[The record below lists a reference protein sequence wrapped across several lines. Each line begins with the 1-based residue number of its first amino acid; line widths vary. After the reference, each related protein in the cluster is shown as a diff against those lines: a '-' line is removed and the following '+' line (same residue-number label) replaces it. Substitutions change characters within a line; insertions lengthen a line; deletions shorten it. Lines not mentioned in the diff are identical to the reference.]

1 MFISIFVMENKLLL
15 KKHALCC
22 QLVIEKKI
30 HEAFTA
36 LQELIDLAHNS
47 DLQTRLDNDRQTY
60 TNILRYS
67 FGEVEDPEKKTVYY
81 HLLRSLLELA
91 DDTLE
96 LTLSGTGLRSYKTHQ
111 NRTADTVAE
120 NIRNLASLQ
129 EDKRS
134 EEIKQM
140 FNYLWLT
147 DKYHEAEKSFV
158 EMALQKKHLQWWEK
172 CLVISAIT
180 LSLQRNF
187 DETKVLLLMDAY
199 KSNEEQIWQRALV
212 SIFIVLFQHSNRLF
226 LYPNLKT
233 KIEELRENPQFEK
246 NIETIILQLI
256 KTRDTEKIAHK
267 FRDEI
272 MPEMAKFQSR
282 MYDKLDMKNVVQDPL
297 GEDENPDWEN
307 IFEDSPGLMDELV
320 ELSKLQM
327 EGSDVMMGTFSML
340 KQFPFFD
347 ELSNWFIPFHKEDWK
362 IRELLKDDSGTFDAN
377 KFLKNMESSFI
388 LCNSDKYS
396 FGLNLNR
403 IPARERGIMVQ
414 MFNMEANAMEE
425 AAQDDKVLQ
434 KPEYQ
439 RIIFTQ
445 YIQDLYR
452 FYKLYRNKSDFYD
465 IFSTGMDFHNKDFL
479 AILLKDVSIL
489 RNIGEFYFEK
499 KYYKDAIEV
508 FQKIDTIPENIEL
521 WQKIAYSWQKLGDY
535 QKALGYYLKAD
546 LTDIR
551 KAWNIKKI
559 ALCYKRLGNYDK
571 ALQYYLDAEKME
583 PEDLQVQANLAHT
596 YFEMN
601 DFESALKIY
610 FKVEYLAPDNHKIQ
624 RPIGWCSFMLGKFD
638 TARKYFQKVIDNEP
652 NEHDLLNLGHVEWC
666 SGNKQSAIEKYS
678 QSIQKAGNFEWF
690 NNEFQAD
697 SDHLIRHEIDPFD
710 IPLMLD
716 YLKFFGRSL

>member
-1 MFISIFVMENKLLL
+1 MENKLLL

-47 DLQTRLDNDRQTY
+47 DLQTRLDNNRLTY
-60 TNILRYS
+60 INILRYS

-96 LTLSGTGLRSYKTHQ
+96 LLLTGTGLRLYKTPQ
-111 NRTADTVAE
+111 NWTADNFAE
-120 NIRNLASLQ
+120 NIKNLASLPD
-129 EDKRS
+129 EKRS
-134 EEIKQM
+134 EEIAQM
-140 FNYLWLT
+140 FGYLWLT
-147 DKYHEAEKSFV
+147 DKYHEPEKSFV
-158 EMALQKKHLQWWEK
+158 NLALQNNYLQWWEK
-172 CLVISAIT
+172 CLVISAMT

-187 DETKVLLLMDAY
+187 DETKILLLADAY
-199 KSNEEQIWQRALV
+199 KRKEEQIWQRALV

-226 LYPNLKT
+226 LYPNLIKQM
-233 KIEELRENPQFEK
+233 EELREDPQFGK
-246 NIETIILQLI
+246 SIETIIIQLI

-272 MPEMAKFQSR
+272 IPEMAKHHTR
-282 MYDKLDMKNVVQDPL
+282 IYDKLDMKNLVKDL
-297 GEDENPDWEN
+297 SGEDQNPDWEN
-307 IFEDSPGLMDELV
+307 IFDESPNLMNQLE

-340 KQFPFFD
+340 KQYPFFD
-347 ELSNWFIPFHKEDWK
+347 ELSNWFLPFHKENWK
-362 IRELLKDDSGTFDAN
+362 IRELLKDESGTFDAE
-377 KFLKNMESSFI
+377 KFLKNIEQSVI

-396 FGLNLNR
+396 FSFNVNSV
-403 IPARERGIMVQ
+403 PARERGIMVE

-425 AAQDDKVLQ
+425 IAMDDKLLQ
-434 KPEYQ
+434 KPAHQ

-445 YIQDLYR
+445 HLQDLYR
-452 FYKLYRNKSDFYD
+452 FYKLYRHKADFYD
-465 IFSTGMDFHNKDFL
+465 IFSTDMDFHNKDFL
-479 AILLKDVSIL
+479 ALLLKDETIV

-499 KYYKDAIEV
+499 KFYKDAIDV
-508 FQKIDTIPENIEL
+508 FQKIDTLPENIEL

-535 QKALGYYLKAD
+535 QKALEYYLKAD

-551 KAWNIKKI
+551 KSWNIKKI
-559 ALCYKRLGNYDK
+559 ALCYRRLGDYEK
-571 ALQYYLDAEKME
+571 ALQYYLVAEKME

-596 YFEMN
+596 YFDRN

-610 FKVEYLAPDNHKIQ
+610 FKVEYLAPENNKIQ
-624 RPIGWCSFMLGKFD
+624 KPIGWCSFMLGKFD
-638 TARKYFQKVIDNEP
+638 TARKYFQKVVENDHGEN
-652 NEHDLLNLGHVEWC
+652 DLLNLGHVEWC
-666 SGNKQSAIEKYS
+666 SGNKQKAIEIYS
-678 QSIQKAGNFEWF
+678 QSIQKATGNFDWF
-690 NNEFQAD
+690 NSEFLAD
-697 SDHLIRHEIDPFD
+697 SDILIRHGIDPFD

-716 YLKFFGRSL
+716 YLKFLGK

>member
-1 MFISIFVMENKLLL
+1 MENKLLL
-15 KKHALCC
+15 EKHTFCC

-36 LQELIDLAHNS
+36 LQGLIDLAHNS
-47 DLQTRLDNDRQTY
+47 DLQIRLDNNHQTY

-67 FGEVEDPEKKTVYY
+67 FGKIEDPEKKSVYY

-96 LTLSGTGLRSYKTHQ
+96 FVSSGTGPHLYRTHQ
-111 NRTADTVAE
+111 IWNADNLAE
-120 NIRNLASLQ
+120 NTKNLGSLPD
-129 EDKRS
+129 DKRY

-147 DKYHEAEKSFV
+147 GKYHESEKSFV
-158 EMALQKKHLQWWEK
+158 TWALQKNNLQWWEK
-172 CLVISAIT
+172 CMVISAMT

-187 DETKVLLLMDAY
+187 DETKILLLIDAY
-199 KSNEEQIWQRALV
+199 KSKEEQIWQRALV
-212 SIFIVLFQHSNRLF
+212 SIFIVLFQHNDRLF
-226 LYPNLKT
+226 LYPSLTAQIDK
-233 KIEELRENPQFEK
+233 LRKNPQFEK
-246 NIETIILQLI
+246 NIETTVIQFI

-272 MPEMAKFQSR
+272 IPEMAKFQSR
-282 MYDKLDMKNVVQDPL
+282 IYDKLDMKNVVQDPL
-297 GEDENPDWEN
+297 GEDKNPDWEN
-307 IFEDSPGLMDELV
+307 IFEDSPNLMNKLE
-320 ELSKLQM
+320 ELSMLQM

-347 ELSNWFIPFHKEDWK
+347 EPGNWFIPFHKEDWK
-362 IRELLKDDSGTFDAN
+362 IRELLKDDSDTFDAE
-377 KFLKNMESSFI
+377 KFLKNIEHSFI

-396 FGLNLNR
+396 FCFNVNNV
-403 IPARERGIMVQ
+403 PARERSLMVE

-425 AAQDDKVLQ
+425 AAIDDKVLQ
-434 KPEYQ
+434 KPAYE

-452 FYKLYRNKSDFYD
+452 FYKLYRGKSEFYN
-465 IFSTGMDFHNKDFL
+465 IFSTDINFHTKDFF
-479 AILLKDVSIL
+479 ALLVKDVTIL
-489 RNIGEFYFEK
+489 RNIGEFNFEK
-499 KYYKDAIEV
+499 KYYQDAIEV
-508 FQKIDTIPENIEL
+508 FLKIDTIPENIEI
-521 WQKIAYSWQKLGDY
+521 WQKIAYSYQKLGNY
-535 QKALGYYLKAD
+535 QKALEYYLKAD

-559 ALCYKRLGNYDK
+559 ALCYRRLGDYGK
-571 ALQYYLDAEKME
+571 ALQYYLEAEKME

-638 TARKYFQKVIDNEP
+638 TARKYFQKVIDNKP

-666 SGNKQSAIEKYS
+666 SGNKQNAIERYS
-678 QSIQKAGNFEWF
+678 QSIQKASGNFEWF
-690 NNEFQAD
+690 SSEFLAD
-697 SDHLIRHEIDPFD
+697 SNILVQHGIDQFD

-716 YLKFFGRSL
+716 YLKFFRK

>member
-1 MFISIFVMENKLLL
+1 MENKLLL

-30 HEAFTA
+30 HEAFAA
-36 LQELIDLAHNS
+36 LQELVDMAHNS
-47 DLQTRLDNDRQTY
+47 DLQTRLDDNRLTY

-96 LTLSGTGLRSYKTHQ
+96 LTLSGTGLRLYKTHQ
-111 NRTADTVAE
+111 NWTADTAVAK
-120 NIRNLASLQ
+120 IKNLASLPD
-129 EDKRS
+129 DKRS

-147 DKYHEAEKSFV
+147 DKFHESEKSFV
-158 EMALQKKHLQWWEK
+158 TWALQKNYLQWWEK
-172 CLVISAIT
+172 CLVISAMT

-187 DETKVLLLMDAY
+187 DETKVLLLIDAY
-199 KSNEEQIWQRALV
+199 KGNEEQIWQRALV

-226 LYPNLKT
+226 LYPNLKK
-233 KIEELRENPQFEK
+233 KIEELREDPQFGN
-246 NIETIILQLI
+246 NIEIIIFQLI
-256 KTRDTEKIAHK
+256 KTRDTEKISHK

-272 MPEMAKFQSR
+272 MPEMAKFHTR
-282 MYDKLDMKNVVQDPL
+282 MYDKLDMKNVVQDML
-297 GEDENPDWEN
+297 GEDKNPDWEN
-307 IFEDSPGLMDELV
+307 IFEDSPSLLNKLE
-320 ELSKLQM
+320 ELSRLQM

-340 KQFPFFD
+340 KQFPFFE

-362 IRELLKDDSGTFDAN
+362 IRELLRDDSGAFDAE
-377 KFLKNMESSFI
+377 KFLKNMENSFI

-396 FGLNLNR
+396 FCLNVNS
-403 IPARERGIMVQ
+403 IPARERGIMVE
-414 MFNMEANAMEE
+414 MFNMEASAMEE
-425 AAQDDKVLQ
+425 AAMDDRVLQ

-439 RIIFTQ
+439 RKIFTQ
-445 YIQDLYR
+445 HIQDLYR
-452 FYKLYRNKSDFYD
+452 FYKLYRNKAEFYD
-465 IFSTGMDFHNKDFL
+465 IFSTDMDFHNKDFL
-479 AILLKDVSIL
+479 AVLLKDGSIL

-508 FQKIDTIPENIEL
+508 FHKIDTIPENIEL

-535 QKALGYYLKAD
+535 QKALEYYLKAD

-559 ALCYKRLGNYDK
+559 ALCYKRLGNYEK
-571 ALQYYLDAEKME
+571 ALHYYLEAEKME

-596 YFEMN
+596 YFEMS

-666 SGNKQSAIEKYS
+666 SGNKQNAIEKYS
-678 QSIQKAGNFEWF
+678 QCIQKATGNFEWF
-690 NNEFQAD
+690 SNEFQAD
-697 SDHLIRHEIDPFD
+697 SDILVRHGIDPFD

-716 YLKFFGRSL
+716 YLKFFGR

>member
-1 MFISIFVMENKLLL
+1 MENKLLL

-30 HEAFTA
+30 YEAFAA
-36 LQELIDLAHNS
+36 LQELMDQAHNS
-47 DLQTRLDNDRQTY
+47 DLQIRLDNHHQTY

-96 LTLSGTGLRSYKTHQ
+96 LTLSGSRFGMYKNHQ
-111 NRTADTVAE
+111 NWTADNFAE
-120 NIRNLASLQ
+120 NITNLAPISGS
-129 EDKRS
+129 KRS
-134 EEIKQM
+134 EEIEQM
-140 FNYLWLT
+140 FNYLWLSS
-147 DKYHEAEKSFV
+147 KFHESEASQVGWTLLKSN
-158 EMALQKKHLQWWEK
+158 LQWWEK
-172 CLVISAIT
+172 CLVISALT

-187 DETKVLLLMDAY
+187 DEAKILLLIDAY

-212 SIFIVLFQHSNRLF
+212 SVFLALFQYNDRLF
-226 LYPNLKT
+226 LYPALK
-233 KIEELRENPQFEK
+233 KQMEELRESQQFVK
-246 NIETIILQLI
+246 YIETIIIQLI

-272 MPEMAKFQSR
+272 MPEMVKYHSR
-282 MYDKLDMKNVVQDPL
+282 MYDKLDMRNVVQDL
-297 GEDENPDWEN
+297 SSEEENPDWEN
-307 IFEDSPGLMDELV
+307 IFEDSPNLMNELM

-347 ELSNWFIPFHKEDWK
+347 ELSNWFIPFHKEDWSV
-362 IRELLKDDSGTFDAN
+362 RELLKDDSGTFDAET
-377 KFLKNMESSFI
+377 FLKNMENSFI

-396 FGLNLNR
+396 FCLNVNR
-403 IPARERGIMVQ
+403 IPVRERDMMVG

-425 AAQDDKVLQ
+425 DDMDNKVLQ

-439 RIIFTQ
+439 RKIFTQ
-445 YIQDLYR
+445 HIQDLYR
-452 FYKLYRNKSDFYD
+452 FYKLYRNKSEFYD
-465 IFSTGMDFHNKDFL
+465 VFSTDMDFHNKDFL
-479 AILLKDVSIL
+479 AILIKDAAIL

-508 FQKIDTIPENIEL
+508 FHKIDTNPENIEL
-521 WQKIAYSWQKLGDY
+521 WQKIAYSWQKLGNY
-535 QKALGYYLKAD
+535 QKALEYYLKAD

-551 KAWNIKKI
+551 KSWNIKKI
-559 ALCYKRLGNYDK
+559 AFCYKRLGNYDK
-571 ALQYYLDAEKME
+571 ALQYYLEAEKME

-601 DFESALKIY
+601 DFDNALKIY

-666 SGNKQSAIEKYS
+666 SGNKQGAIEKYF
-678 QSIQKAGNFEWF
+678 QSIQRANGNFDWF
-690 NNEFQAD
+690 GSEFVAD
-697 SDHLIRHEIDPFD
+697 SDILIRNGIDPFD
-710 IPLMLD
+710 LPLMLD
-716 YLKFFGRSL
+716 YLRFFGR

>member
-1 MFISIFVMENKLLL
+1 MENKILL

-30 HEAFTA
+30 HEAFAA
-36 LQELIDLAHNS
+36 LQEFVDLAHNS
-47 DLQTRLDNDRQTY
+47 DLQTRLDDNRQTY

-67 FGEVEDPEKKTVYY
+67 FGEVEDPEKKSVYY

-96 LTLSGTGLRSYKTHQ
+96 LTLSGTGLRLYKNQ
-111 NRTADTVAE
+111 NWTVDSFAE
-120 NIRNLASLQ
+120 NIKNLASLPD
-129 EDKRS
+129 EKRA

-147 DKYHEAEKSFV
+147 DKYHDSEKSV
-158 EMALQKKHLQWWEK
+158 VTLALQKNNLHWWEK
-172 CLVISAIT
+172 CLMISAMT

-187 DETKVLLLMDAY
+187 DETKILLLIDAY

-226 LYPNLKT
+226 LYPNLKA

-272 MPEMAKFQSR
+272 MPEMAKFHSR
-282 MYDKLDMKNVVQDPL
+282 MHDKLDLKNILQDPL

-307 IFEDSPGLMDELV
+307 VFEDSPNLLNKLE
-320 ELSKLQM
+320 ELSQLQM

-340 KQFPFFD
+340 KQFPFFE

-362 IRELLKDDSGTFDAN
+362 IRELLKDDSGAFDAE
-377 KFLKNMESSFI
+377 KFLKNMENSFI

-396 FGLNLNR
+396 FCLNVNS
-403 IPARERGIMVQ
+403 IPARERGMMVQ

-425 AAQDDKVLQ
+425 AAMDDKILQ
-434 KPEYQ
+434 KPAFQ
-439 RIIFTQ
+439 SKIFTQ
-445 YIQDLYR
+445 HIQDLYR

-465 IFSTGMDFHNKDFL
+465 IFSTEMDFHNKDFL
-479 AILLKDVSIL
+479 ALLLKDVNIL
-489 RNIGEFYFEK
+489 RNMGEFYFEK
-499 KYYKDAIEV
+499 KFYKDAIEV
-508 FQKIDTIPENIEL
+508 FHKTDISENIEL
-521 WQKIAYSWQKLGDY
+521 LQKIAYSWQKLGDY
-535 QKALGYYLKAD
+535 QKALEYYLKAD

-551 KAWNIKKI
+551 KSWNIKKI

-571 ALQYYLDAEKME
+571 ALQYYLEAEKME

-666 SGNKQSAIEKYS
+666 SGNKQNAIAKYL
-678 QSIQKAGNFEWF
+678 QSIQKANGNFEWF
-690 NNEFQAD
+690 SNEFLAD
-697 SDHLIRHEIDPFD
+697 SDILIRQGIDPFD

-716 YLKFFGRSL
+716 YLKFFRE

>member
-1 MFISIFVMENKLLL
+1 MENKLLL
-15 KKHALCC
+15 KKHAHCC

-30 HEAFTA
+30 HEAFAA
-36 LQELIDLAHNS
+36 LQELTEQAHNS
-47 DLQTRLDNDRQTY
+47 DLQTRLDDNHQTY

-67 FGEVEDPEKKTVYY
+67 FGEVEDPEKKAVYY
-81 HLLRSLLELA
+81 KLLRSLLELA

-96 LTLSGTGLRSYKTHQ
+96 VILSGTGRLYRTHQ
-111 NRTADTVAE
+111 NWTSDTSAG
-120 NIRNLASLQ
+120 NIKNLASLPD
-129 EDKRS
+129 DKRS

-140 FNYLWLT
+140 FNYLLT
-147 DKYHEAEKSFV
+147 DKYHEAEKTFV
-158 EMALQKKHLQWWEK
+158 KLALQKNYLKWWEK
-172 CLVISAIT
+172 CLVISAMT

-187 DETKVLLLMDAY
+187 DETKILLLIETY

-226 LYPNLKT
+226 LYPNLK
-233 KIEELRENPQFEK
+233 KQIEELHENPQFEK
-246 NIETIILQLI
+246 SIETIIIQLI
-256 KTRDTEKIAHK
+256 KTRDTEKIAHR

-272 MPEMAKFQSR
+272 MPEMVKFHSR
-282 MYDKLDMKNVVQDPL
+282 MYDKLDMRNIVQDPF
-297 GEDENPDWEN
+297 GEDKNPDWEN
-307 IFEDSPGLMDELV
+307 IFEDSPNLMNQLE

-362 IRELLKDDSGTFDAN
+362 IKELLKDDSGTFDAE
-377 KFLKNMESSFI
+377 KFLKNMENSFI

-396 FGLNLNR
+396 FCLNVNR
-403 IPARERGIMVQ
+403 IPTRERGMMVE

-425 AAQDDKVLQ
+425 AAMDDKVLQ

-439 RIIFTQ
+439 RKVFTQ
-445 YIQDLYR
+445 HIQDLYR

-465 IFSTGMDFHNKDFL
+465 IFSTDMDFHNKDFL
-479 AILLKDVSIL
+479 AIVLNDATIL

-508 FQKIDTIPENIEL
+508 FRKIDTIPENIEL

-535 QKALGYYLKAD
+535 QKALEYYLKAD

-559 ALCYKRLGNYDK
+559 ALCYKRLGDYDK
-571 ALQYYLDAEKME
+571 ALHYYLEAEKME

-652 NEHDLLNLGHVEWC
+652 NEHDLLNMGHAEWC
-666 SGNKQSAIEKYS
+666 SGNKQNAIEKYS
-678 QSIQKAGNFEWF
+678 QSIHKANNSFDWF
-690 NNEFQAD
+690 SNEFVAD
-697 SDHLIRHEIDPFD
+697 SDILIRHGVDPFD

-716 YLKFFGRSL
+716 YLKFFGR

>member
-1 MFISIFVMENKLLL
+1 MENKLLL
-15 KKHALCC
+15 EKHTICC

-36 LQELIDLAHNS
+36 LQELIDQAHNS
-47 DLQTRLDNDRQTY
+47 DLQTRLDNNRDTY
-60 TNILRYS
+60 INILRYS
-67 FGEVEDPEKKTVYY
+67 FGEIEDPAKKTVYY

-91 DDTLE
+91 DDAFGLIS
-96 LTLSGTGLRSYKTHQ
+96 SGTGLRFYRTHQ
-111 NRTADTVAE
+111 NWTSDNLAE
-120 NIRNLASLQ
+120 NLENLALLPEGQ
-129 EDKRS
+129 RN

-147 DKYHEAEKSFV
+147 DKYHEPEKSFV
-158 EMALQKKHLQWWEK
+158 TGALQKNNLQWWEK
-172 CLVISAIT
+172 CLVISAMT

-187 DETKVLLLMDAY
+187 DETKILLLIDAY
-199 KSNEEQIWQRALV
+199 KSKEEQIWQRALV
-212 SIFIVLFQHSNRLF
+212 SLFIVLFQYNDRLF
-226 LYPNLKT
+226 LYPNLT
-233 KIEELRENPQFEK
+233 TQIDELRKNPQFEK
-246 NIETIILQLI
+246 NVEAAVIQFI

-282 MYDKLDMKNVVQDPL
+282 IFDKLDMKNELQDLL
-297 GEDENPDWEN
+297 GEDKNPDWEN
-307 IFEDSPGLMDELV
+307 IFEDSPNLMDNLQ
-320 ELSKLQM
+320 ELSMLQM

-347 ELSNWFIPFHKEDWK
+347 EPVNWFVPFHKEDWK
-362 IRELLKDDSGTFDAN
+362 IRELLKDSPGTFDAE
-377 KFLKNMESSFI
+377 KFLKNMEHSSI

-396 FGLNLNR
+396 FCINVNS
-403 IPARERGIMVQ
+403 IPERERNMMVE

-425 AAQDDKVLQ
+425 AAMDDKVLQ
-434 KPEYQ
+434 KLDYV

-452 FYKLYRNKSDFYD
+452 FYKLYRNKSDFYN
-465 IFSTGMDFHNKDFL
+465 IFSTGMNFHTKDFF
-479 AILLKDVSIL
+479 ALLVKDVTIL

-499 KYYKDAIEV
+499 KYYQDAIEV
-508 FQKIDTIPENIEL
+508 FQKMDTIPENIEL
-521 WQKIAYSWQKLGDY
+521 WQKIAYSWQKLGNY
-535 QKALGYYLKAD
+535 QKALEYYLKAD

-551 KAWNIKKI
+551 KLWNIKKI
-559 ALCYKRLGNYDK
+559 ALCYRRLGDYEK
-571 ALQYYLDAEKME
+571 ALQYYLEAEKME
-583 PEDLQVQANLAHT
+583 PENLQVQANLAHT

-638 TARKYFQKVIDNEP
+638 TAKKYFQKVIDNEP

-666 SGNKQSAIEKYS
+666 SGNKQNAIERYS
-678 QSIQKAGNFEWF
+678 QCIQKASGNFQWF
-690 NNEFQAD
+690 TSEFLAD
-697 SDHLIRHEIDPFD
+697 SDMLTRHGIDQFD

-716 YLKFFGRSL
+716 YLKIFWK

>member
-1 MFISIFVMENKLLL
+1 MENILLL

-22 QLVIEKKI
+22 QLVIDKKI
-30 HEAFTA
+30 HEAFAA
-36 LQELIDLAHNS
+36 LQELMEQIHNS
-47 DLQTRLDNDRQTY
+47 DLQTRLENNRLTY

-96 LTLSGTGLRSYKTHQ
+96 LILSGTGLRSYKTHQ
-111 NRTADTVAE
+111 NWTTDTAVE
-120 NIRNLASLQ
+120 NLSNLASLP
-129 EDKRS
+129 DNVRS
-134 EEIKQM
+134 EEIKHM
-140 FNYLWLT
+140 FSYLWLT
-147 DKYHEAEKSFV
+147 GKYHESEKQFV
-158 EMALQKKHLQWWEK
+158 ALALQKNYLQWWEK
-172 CLVISAIT
+172 CLVVSAMT

-187 DETKVLLLMDAY
+187 DETKVLLLIDAY
-199 KSNEEQIWQRALV
+199 KSNQEQIWQRALV
-212 SIFIVLFQHSNRLF
+212 SLFIVLFQHSNRLF
-226 LYPNLKT
+226 LYPTLK
-233 KIEELRENPQFEK
+233 KQLDQLSENPQFGK

-282 MYDKLDMKNVVQDPL
+282 MYDKLDMKNIMQDPL
-297 GEDENPDWEN
+297 GEDQNPDWEN
-307 IFEDSPGLMDELV
+307 IFEDSPNLINELE
-320 ELSKLQM
+320 ELSRLQM

-362 IRELLKDDSGTFDAN
+362 MRELLKDDSGTFDTG
-377 KFLKNMESSFI
+377 KFLKNMENSFI

-396 FGLNLNR
+396 FCLNVNR

-425 AAQDDKVLQ
+425 VAMDDKVLQ

-439 RIIFTQ
+439 KKIFIQ
-445 YIQDLYR
+445 HIQDLYR
-452 FYKLYRNKSDFYD
+452 FYKLYRHNTDFYD
-465 IFSTGMDFHNKDFL
+465 IFSTEMDFHNKDFM
-479 AILLKDVSIL
+479 AIMIKDATIL

-499 KYYKDAIEV
+499 KYYKDAIDV
-508 FQKIDTIPENIEL
+508 FNKIDTIPENIEL

-535 QKALGYYLKAD
+535 QKALEYYLKAD

-551 KAWNIKKI
+551 KTWNIKKI
-559 ALCYKRLGNYDK
+559 ALCYKRLGDYGK
-571 ALQYYLDAEKME
+571 ALQYYLEAEKMDH
-583 PEDLQVQANLAHT
+583 EDLQVQANLAHT

-638 TARKYFQKVIDNEP
+638 TARKYFQKIIDNQPSEQ
-652 NEHDLLNLGHVEWC
+652 DLLNLGHAEWC
-666 SGNKQSAIEKYS
+666 SGNKQNAIEKYS
-678 QSIQKAGNFEWF
+678 QSIQKAGNFDWF
-690 NNEFQAD
+690 KSEFLSD
-697 SDHLIRHEIDPFD
+697 SDILVRHGIDPFD
-710 IPLMLD
+710 LPLMLD
-716 YLKFFGRSL
+716 YLRFLGR

>member
-1 MFISIFVMENKLLL
+1 MVMENKLLL
-15 KKHALCC
+15 QKHALCC

-36 LQELIDLAHNS
+36 LQELTDLAHNS
-47 DLQTRLDNDRQTY
+47 DLQTRLDDNRQTY

-67 FGEVEDPEKKTVYY
+67 FGEVEDPEKKAVYY

-96 LTLSGTGLRSYKTHQ
+96 LTLSGTGRFYKAPQSWTS
-111 NRTADTVAE
+111 DTFAE
-120 NIRNLASLQ
+120 NIKNLASLPEVQ
-129 EDKRS
+129 RS

-140 FNYLWLT
+140 FNYLWLK
-147 DKYHEAEKSFV
+147 DKFHDSEKTSVTRALHENY
-158 EMALQKKHLQWWEK
+158 LQWWEK
-172 CLVISAIT
+172 SLVISAIT

-187 DETKVLLLMDAY
+187 DETKILVLIDAC
-199 KSNEEQIWQRALV
+199 KNGEEQVWQRALV
-212 SIFIVLFQHSNRLF
+212 SIFMVLFQHSNRLF
-226 LYPNLKT
+226 LYPNLKM
-233 KIEELRENPQFEK
+233 KIEELRQNPQFER
-246 NIETIILQLI
+246 NIETIIIQLI

-272 MPEMAKFQSR
+272 MPEMARFHSR
-282 MYDKLDMKNVVQDPL
+282 MYDKLDMKNVVQDMF
-297 GEDENPDWEN
+297 GEDKNPDWEN
-307 IFEDSPGLMDELV
+307 IFEESPNLLNKLE

-327 EGSDVMMGTFSML
+327 DGSDVMMGTFSML

-362 IRELLKDDSGTFDAN
+362 IQELLKDDSGTFDTG
-377 KFLKNMESSFI
+377 KFLKNMEQSFI

-396 FGLNLNR
+396 FCLNVNNV
-403 IPARERGIMVQ
+403 PVRERGMMVE
-414 MFNMEANAMEE
+414 MFNMEANAMAE
-425 AAQDDKVLQ
+425 AAMDDKVLQ

-445 YIQDLYR
+445 HIQDLYR

-465 IFSTGMDFHNKDFL
+465 IFSTDMDFHNQDFL
-479 AILLKDVSIL
+479 TLLLKDGTIL

-535 QKALGYYLKAD
+535 QKALKYYLKAD

-571 ALQYYLDAEKME
+571 ALQYYLEAEKME

-638 TARKYFQKVIDNEP
+638 TARKYFQKVIENEP
-652 NEHDLLNLGHVEWC
+652 NENDLLNLGHVEWC
-666 SGNKQSAIEKYS
+666 SGNKQNAIAKYT
-678 QSIQKAGNFEWF
+678 QSIQKAGNFDWF
-690 NNEFQAD
+690 SNELQAD
-697 SDHLIRHEIDPFD
+697 SDILIRHGIDPFD
-710 IPLMLD
+710 IPLMRD
-716 YLKFFGRSL
+716 YLKFFRD

>member
-1 MFISIFVMENKLLL
+1 MENKLLL

-47 DLQTRLDNDRQTY
+47 DLQTRLDDHHQTY

-81 HLLRSLLELA
+81 HLLLSLLELA

-96 LTLSGTGLRSYKTHQ
+96 LLLSGTGRLYRTHQ
-111 NRTADTVAE
+111 NWTAINSVE
-120 NIRNLASLQ
+120 NIKNLASLS

-140 FNYLWLT
+140 FNYLLT

-158 EMALQKKHLQWWEK
+158 KLALQKNYLQWWEK
-172 CLVISAIT
+172 CLVISAMT

-187 DETKVLLLMDAY
+187 DETKILLLMDAY

-212 SIFIVLFQHSNRLF
+212 SIFIVLFQHSDRLF
-226 LYPNLKT
+226 LYPNLK
-233 KIEELRENPQFEK
+233 KQIEELSENPQFGK
-246 NIETIILQLI
+246 NIETIIIQLI

-272 MPEMAKFQSR
+272 MPEMAKFHSR
-282 MYDKLDMKNVVQDPL
+282 IYDKLDMKNVVQDL
-297 GEDENPDWEN
+297 SGEDQNPDWEN
-307 IFEDSPGLMDELV
+307 IFEDSPNLMNELV

-347 ELSNWFIPFHKEDWK
+347 ELINWFIPFHKEDWK
-362 IRELLKDDSGTFDAN
+362 IRELLNNDSGAFDSD
-377 KFLKNMESSFI
+377 KFLKNMENSFI

-396 FGLNLNR
+396 FCLNVNR
-403 IPARERGIMVQ
+403 VPARERGIMVE

-425 AAQDDKVLQ
+425 AAMDDKMLQ
-434 KPEYQ
+434 KPDFQ
-439 RIIFTQ
+439 RKIFTQ
-445 YIQDLYR
+445 HIQDLYR

-465 IFSTGMDFHNKDFL
+465 IFSTDMDFHNKDFL
-479 AILLKDVSIL
+479 AILLKDVTIL

-508 FQKIDTIPENIEL
+508 FHKIEIPENIEL

-535 QKALGYYLKAD
+535 QKALEYYLKAD

-551 KAWNIKKI
+551 K
-559 ALCYKRLGNYDK
+559 
-571 ALQYYLDAEKME
+571 
-583 PEDLQVQANLAHT
+583 
-596 YFEMN
+596 
-601 DFESALKIY
+601 
-610 FKVEYLAPDNHKIQ
+610 
-624 RPIGWCSFMLGKFD
+624 
-638 TARKYFQKVIDNEP
+638 
-652 NEHDLLNLGHVEWC
+652 
-666 SGNKQSAIEKYS
+666 
-678 QSIQKAGNFEWF
+678 
-690 NNEFQAD
+690 
-697 SDHLIRHEIDPFD
+697 
-710 IPLMLD
+710 
-716 YLKFFGRSL
+716 